1 MSSPYN
7 NPHYPEKEPQ
17 NNYTNSSQEDTSQHS
32 YSTQNDNQEE
42 YTQSQWNSTTND
54 GDNQREYAAKE
65 RKNDATA
72 QERQNAQWMH
82 HNNKVNDKY
91 ANNLYDNQYAY
102 QYASQHSVPQQK
114 KSNWPQF
121 LIDSSAQQLYGF
133 LALGIGLATGGLVG
147 LIMSCYYLFL
157 LDDSVEKD
165 STAKVLN
172 WISFWIPVGA
182 FLLMLIFLFGF
193 IIMGTSLAAFV
204 PQRMGLFVT

>member
-1 MSSPYN
+1 MNMSSPYN
-7 NPHYPEKEPQ
+7 SSHYPEKEPQ
-17 NNYTNSSQEDTSQHS
+17 NNYTNDSQEDTSQHS
-32 YSTQNDNQEE
+32 YSTQNDNQED
-42 YTQSQWNSTTND
+42 TQSQWNSTTND

-65 RKNDATA
+65 RKDDATT
-72 QERQNAQWMH
+72 QERQNAQWVH
-82 HNNKVNDKY
+82 HNKVNDKY
-91 ANNLYDNQYAY
+91 ANSLYDNQYAY

-165 STAKVLN
+165 GTAKVLN